1 VTQWQEHLAIL
12 PVRVASPGDIP
23 EHWPRR
29 LSRVQAAKP
38 LGERLGPT
46 PVSERMHLHPH
57 PVLPLVEFER
67 ARSARNSK
75 VPVMASGSSR
85 KLALAP
91 NHKSSTEALPEC
103 LLGTETEI
111 HFQHEP
117 NLLVALRRSGVIP
130 GHSHSRGITSVFE
143 REKNDPEHQRR
154 DDEVRPHRSH
164 ALQIR
169 SSGDIPAHWRKA
181 PSYR

>member
-1 VTQWQEHLAIL
+1 
-12 PVRVASPGDIP
+12 
-23 EHWPRR
+23 
-29 LSRVQAAKP
+29 
-38 LGERLGPT
+38 
-46 PVSERMHLHPH
+46 MHLHPH

-103 LLGTETEI
+103 LLRTETEI

-130 GHSHSRGITSVFE
+130 GHWHSRAFGECRAARNGRHVRLILE
-143 REKNDPEHQRR
+143 RDP
-154 DDEVRPHRSH
+154 
-164 ALQIR
+164 
-169 SSGDIPAHWRKA
+169 
-181 PSYR
+181 